1 MKTMRALAPIA
12 QDLFD
17 AMSSNIEEPLKTVI
31 SDFLDCG
38 EEGCA
43 ADFTI
48 DWAIKNN
55 VAIPEKCWRELT
67 EFYST
72 SSTSWSAESRQ
83 QLTKVPHA
91 A

>member
-17 AMSSNIEEPLKTVI
+17 AMSSRMEEPLKKVI
-31 SDFLDCG
+31 VEFLECG

-43 ADFTI
+43 ADFTV
-48 DWAIKNN
+48 DWAIKNDF
-55 VAIPEKCWRELT
+55 AIPEKSWRELN

-72 SSTSWSAESRQ
+72 SATAWSVESRT
-83 QLTKVPHA
+83 QLMKATHA

>member
-12 QDLFD
+12 QDLFN
-17 AMSSNIEEPLKTVI
+17 AMSSKIEEPLKTAI
-31 SDFLDCG
+31 IDFLDCG

-43 ADFTI
+43 ADFTV

-55 VAIPEKCWRELT
+55 VAIPEKYWRELN

-72 SSTSWSAESRQ
+72 SSTSWAHDSRQ
-83 QLTKVPHA
+83 QLLKVAHA

>member
-17 AMSSNIEEPLKTVI
+17 AMSSRMEEPLRKVI
-31 SDFLDCG
+31 VEFLECG

-43 ADFTI
+43 ADFTV
-48 DWAIKNN
+48 DWAIANK
-55 VAIPEKCWRELT
+55 VSIPEKFWRELN
-67 EFYST
+67 EFYSI
-72 SSTSWSAESRQ
+72 SSTSWSEDSLS
-83 QLTKVPHA
+83 QLMKVAHA

>member
-17 AMSSNIEEPLKTVI
+17 AMSSRMEEPLKKVI
-31 SDFLDCG
+31 FDFLECG

-43 ADFTI
+43 VDFTV
-48 DWAIKNN
+48 DWAINN
-55 VAIPEKCWRELT
+55 DIAIPEKSWRELN

-72 SSTSWSAESRQ
+72 SITAWSAESRT
-83 QLTKVPHA
+83 QLLKAAHA

>member
-17 AMSSNIEEPLKTVI
+17 AMSSHMDAPLKKVI
-31 SDFLDCG
+31 VDFLDCG
-38 EEGCA
+38 EEGSA
-43 ADFTI
+43 ADFTV
-48 DWAIKNN
+48 DWAITNQ
-55 VAIPEKCWRELT
+55 VPIPEKFWRELN

-72 SSTSWSAESRQ
+72 SSTSWSKESHTR
-83 QLTKVPHA
+83 LLKVAHA